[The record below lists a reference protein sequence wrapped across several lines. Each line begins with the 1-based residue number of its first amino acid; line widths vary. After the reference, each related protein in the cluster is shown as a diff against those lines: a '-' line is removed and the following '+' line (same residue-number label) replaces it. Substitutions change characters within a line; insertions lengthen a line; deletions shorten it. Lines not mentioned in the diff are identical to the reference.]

1 MEKSI
6 IPRAFLIFLL
16 IGILYLC
23 YLVFKPFLAE
33 IIVAGVL
40 ASISYPAYTWLA
52 GFLKGRKKTAALIIT
67 VLAALIAIVPIAN
80 FIVYAARKLV
90 ETYSNLSVFINQQS
104 LTNLAHSRF
113 LTDLGIN
120 LDGNLQG
127 YIFDALKQANEWII
141 AGAKGL
147 ITGTT
152 NFIFS
157 LSLIILTMFFFL
169 IDGEGMLKK
178 VMRWTPLPNKYDER
192 IFRKFR
198 AVSYSTIVS
207 TFVTAIAQG
216 ILGGLGFLIVGLPA
230 FMGGIL
236 IAFFSLVPYVGAG
249 IIWGP
254 AAVYLLATGNIW
266 QGIFLIAFGT
276 GGISVIDNLIR
287 AYIIKGKSEV
297 HPIFIIFSIL
307 GGVMVFGFWGIV
319 FGPLII
325 SLAVTILHIYELE
338 YEEILEK

>member
-1 MEKSI
+1 MEKSF
-6 IPRAFLIFLL
+6 IPRAFLLFIL

-23 YLVFKPFLAE
+23 YLVFKPFLTE
-33 IIVAGVL
+33 IIIAGVF
-40 ASISYPAYTWLA
+40 ASFFYPFYAWLA
-52 GFLKGRKKTAALIIT
+52 GALKGRKKIAALIIS
-67 VLAALIAIVPIAN
+67 LIAVLIVIIPVAN
-80 FIVYAARKLV
+80 LIVYAARKLI
-90 ETYSNLSVFINQQS
+90 EAYSDLSGFISQEQ
-104 LTNLAHSRF
+104 LAGLAHTQF
-113 LTDLGIN
+113 LSDWGIN
-120 LDGNLQG
+120 FDGNLQQ
-127 YIFDALKQANEWII
+127 YLFEALGKANEWLI

-147 ITGTT
+147 VTGATS
-152 NFIFS
+152 FIFS
-157 LSLIILTMFFFL
+157 LVLILFTMFFFF

-178 VMRWTPLPNKYDER
+178 AMRWTPLPNKYDER

-207 TFVTAIAQG
+207 TFATAIAQG
-216 ILGGLGFLIVGLPA
+216 ILGGIGFLIVGLPA

-236 IAFFSLVPYVGAG
+236 ISFFSLMPYVGAG
-249 IIWGP
+249 IIWVP
-254 AAVYLLATGNIW
+254 AAVYLLVTGQYW
-266 QGIFLIAFGT
+266 QGIFLLAW
-276 GGISVIDNLIR
+276 GGGVISIVDNLIR

-307 GGVMVFGFWGIV
+307 GGVVVFGFWGIV